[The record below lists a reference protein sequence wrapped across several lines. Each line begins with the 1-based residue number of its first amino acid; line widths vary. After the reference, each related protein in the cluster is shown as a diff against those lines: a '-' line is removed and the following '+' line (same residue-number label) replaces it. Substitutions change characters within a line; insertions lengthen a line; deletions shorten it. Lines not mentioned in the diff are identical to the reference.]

1 MYRLEKAVIWVVAAV
16 ALGAIVAW
24 PWYVHGSVV
33 AARAAAL
40 PTPAPVSADYLDRN
54 KTIAF
59 WEGAVREHHRGD
71 MLSPSTLSALYLQ
84 RFRERGDIDDVTRA
98 GHAAEASLRA
108 QPYGNASAEVALG
121 SALVALHR
129 FKEALAVTKHIE
141 RYDPDDD
148 AMRIREASVDLE
160 LGRYAQAKALID
172 ELGRRSHSPAN
183 ANDTIPADTLI
194 ARYDELTGHL
204 ARARERFERVA
215 AYGNAQ
221 FDAPAQQ
228 RAWFYF
234 RDGELAF
241 EAGDNDAAI
250 ADERRALGVFPNY
263 SEANRM
269 LARIDCALHRWQ
281 DGLDAAKASAAVV
294 PYPEVLGYEVDAQRA
309 LGDATTAAQTD
320 DLIRTVERIG
330 NAQHVSDRLL
340 AIYYSEHAEHL
351 DDAYGIARRELNVRD
366 DIFTEDTLA
375 WAAAMDGR
383 WNEARARS
391 TKSLRFDTENS
402 VLQYHAGVI
411 ALHFGDRV
419 AAKARLAKAL
429 TLNPYFH
436 PFYADDAR
444 AKLASL

>member
-1 MYRLEKAVIWVVAAV
+1 MKRVEKAIIWAIAAV

-24 PWYVHGSVV
+24 PFYVHGSVG

-40 PTPAPVSADYLDRN
+40 PAPAPVSADYLDRD

-59 WEGAVREHHRGD
+59 WERAVREHHRGD

-98 GHAAEASLRA
+98 GHAAQASLRA

-129 FKEALAVTKHIE
+129 FKDALAVTRHIE
-141 RYDPDDD
+141 RYDPNDD
-148 AMRIREASVDLE
+148 AMRVREASVDLE
-160 LGRYAQAKALID
+160 LGRYSQANAIID
-172 ELGRRSHSPAN
+172 DLGRRSHAAVSAN
-183 ANDTIPADTLI
+183 GTVPADTLI

-204 ARARERFERVA
+204 SRARERFERVT

-221 FDAPAQQ
+221 YDAPAQQ

-234 RDGELAF
+234 HDGELAF

-250 ADERRALGVFPNY
+250 ADEGRALAVFPSY

-269 LARIDCALHRWQ
+269 LARVDCALHRWQ
-281 DGLDAAKASAAVV
+281 DCLAAAKASAAVV

-309 LGDATTAAQTD
+309 LGDASAAAQTD
-320 DLIRTVERIG
+320 DLIQTIERIG
-330 NAQHVSDRLL
+330 NAQRVSDRLL
-340 AIYYSEHAEHL
+340 AIYYSEHGEHL
-351 DDAYGIARRELNVRD
+351 DDAYAIAHRELNVRD
-366 DIFTEDTLA
+366 DVFTEDTLA
-375 WAAAMDGR
+375 WAAAMDSR
-383 WNEARARS
+383 WDEARTRS
-391 TKSLRFDTENS
+391 AKALRYGTENA
-402 VLQYHAGVI
+402 LLRYHAGII
-411 ALHFGDRV
+411 ALHFGDRA
-419 AAKARLAKAL
+419 AAKARLAEAL
-429 TLNPYFH
+429 ALNPQFH

-444 AKLASL
+444 AQLASL

>member
-1 MYRLEKAVIWVVAAV
+1 MIRLEKAVIWVIAAV

-40 PTPAPVSADYLDRN
+40 PSPAPVNADYLERDT
-54 KTIAF
+54 TIAF
-59 WEGAVREHHRGD
+59 WEKAVREHHRGD

-84 RFRERGDIDDVTRA
+84 RFRERGDIGDVSRA
-98 GHAAEASLRA
+98 GHEAEASLRA

-121 SALVALHR
+121 SALFALHR
-129 FKEALAVTKHIE
+129 FKEALAVTRHIE
-141 RYDPDDD
+141 TYDPND
-148 AMRIREASVDLE
+148 AAMQIREASVDLE
-160 LGRYAQAKALID
+160 LGRYGQAKVIVDDLS
-172 ELGRRSHSPAN
+172 RRSRTAAN
-183 ANDTIPADTLI
+183 ADETVPADTLI
-194 ARYDELTGHL
+194 VRYDELTGHL
-204 ARARERFERVA
+204 ARARERFERVT

-250 ADERRALGVFPNY
+250 ADERRALAVFPNY

-269 LARIDCALHRWQ
+269 LARVDCALHRWQ
-281 DGLDAAKASAAVV
+281 DCLDAAKASAAVI

-309 LGDATTAAQTD
+309 LGNASAAAQTD
-320 DLIRTVERIG
+320 DLIQTVERIG
-330 NAQHVSDRLL
+330 NAQHISDRLL
-340 AIYYSEHAEHL
+340 AIYYSEHGEHL
-351 DDAYGIARRELNVRD
+351 DDAYAIAQRELNVRD

-383 WNEARARS
+383 WNEARIRS
-391 TKSLRFDTENS
+391 TKALRYDTENS
-402 VLQYHAGVI
+402 LLQYHAGVI

-419 AAKARLAKAL
+419 VAKDRLAGAL
-429 TLNPYFH
+429 ALNPQFH

-444 AKLASL
+444 AKLSAL

>member
-1 MYRLEKAVIWVVAAV
+1 VIRFDKAVIWVIAAV

-24 PWYVHGSVV
+24 PWYVRGSVV

-40 PTPAPVSADYLDRN
+40 PTPAAVSADYLDRD

-59 WEGAVREHHRGD
+59 WERAVREHHRGD

-129 FKEALAVTKHIE
+129 FKEALAVTRHIE
-141 RYDPDDD
+141 RYDPGDD

-160 LGRYAQAKALID
+160 LGRYAQAKAIID
-172 ELGRRSHSPAN
+172 DLGRHSRTPPN
-183 ANDTIPADTLI
+183 ANGSVPGDTLI
-194 ARYDELTGHL
+194 VRYDELTGHL

-241 EAGDNDAAI
+241 EAGDNGAAI
-250 ADERRALGVFPNY
+250 ANERSALAVFPNY

-269 LARIDCALHRWQ
+269 LARVDCALHRWQ
-281 DGLDAAKASAAVV
+281 DCLDAAKASAAVV

-309 LGDATTAAQTD
+309 LGDGNAAAQTD

-330 NAQHVSDRLL
+330 NAQRVSDRLL
-340 AIYYSEHAEHL
+340 AIYYSEHGENL
-351 DDAYGIARRELNVRD
+351 DDAYRIAQRELTVRD

-383 WNEARARS
+383 WDEARSRTAA
-391 TKSLRFDTENS
+391 TLRYDTENAL
-402 VLQYHAGVI
+402 LQYHGGII
-411 ALHFGDRV
+411 ALHFGDR
-419 AAKARLAKAL
+419 AQAKDRLAKAL
-429 TLNPYFH
+429 ALNSQFH

-444 AKLASL
+444 AKLASP

>member
-1 MYRLEKAVIWVVAAV
+1 MIRVDKAVIWVIAAV

-24 PWYVHGSVV
+24 PWYVRGSVV

-40 PTPAPVSADYLDRN
+40 PTPAPVSADYLDRD

-59 WEGAVREHHRGD
+59 WEKAVREHHRGD

-129 FKEALAVTKHIE
+129 FKEALAVTRHIE
-141 RYDPDDD
+141 TYDPGDP

-160 LGRYAQAKALID
+160 LGRYSQAKAIID
-172 ELGRRSHSPAN
+172 ELGRHAGTPAS
-183 ANDTIPADTLI
+183 ASGTVPADTLI
-194 ARYDELTGHL
+194 VRYDELTGHL
-204 ARARERFERVA
+204 ARARERFERVT

-234 RDGELAF
+234 RAGELAF

-250 ADERRALGVFPNY
+250 ADERRSLDVFPNY

-269 LARIDCALHRWQ
+269 LARVDCALHRWS
-281 DGLDAAKASAAVV
+281 DCLTAASASASVV

-309 LGDATTAAQTD
+309 LGDQAVGRAD
-320 DLIRTVERIG
+320 RRPHPHGRTHR
-330 NAQHVSDRLL
+330 
-340 AIYYSEHAEHL
+340 
-351 DDAYGIARRELNVRD
+351 
-366 DIFTEDTLA
+366 
-375 WAAAMDGR
+375 
-383 WNEARARS
+383 
-391 TKSLRFDTENS
+391 
-402 VLQYHAGVI
+402 
-411 ALHFGDRV
+411 
-419 AAKARLAKAL
+419 
-429 TLNPYFH
+429 
-436 PFYADDAR
+436 
-444 AKLASL
+444 